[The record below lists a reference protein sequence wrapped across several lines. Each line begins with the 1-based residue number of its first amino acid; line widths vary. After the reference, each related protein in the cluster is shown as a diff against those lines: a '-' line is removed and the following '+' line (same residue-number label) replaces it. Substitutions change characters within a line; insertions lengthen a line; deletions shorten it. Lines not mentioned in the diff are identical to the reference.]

1 MEKFKNR
8 ETLDKT
14 PKYTVKDVAQMM
26 KISAHTI
33 RYYDNEGL
41 IPFVSRT
48 QSNIRKFSD
57 YALSWLKTVHYLRA
71 TNLSIN
77 DIKKYI
83 GLSLK
88 GNKTIKQR
96 AKIIFAQ
103 EEKLKEQLNELQ
115 RQMEVLQKRKKYYK
129 DLLNN
134 KSNDVWNPYKDKI
147 RKGSL

>member
-1 MEKFKNR
+1 MKKLKNR
-8 ETLDKT
+8 DTLDKT

-26 KISAHTI
+26 KISAYTI

-48 QSNIRKFSD
+48 QSNIRLFSD
-57 YALSWLKTVHYLRA
+57 YDLSWLKTVHCLRA

-77 DIKKYI
+77 DIKKYVD
-83 GLSLK
+83 LCLK

-96 AKIIFAQ
+96 ADIIFAQ
-103 EEKLKEQLNELQ
+103 EEKLKEQLKELQ
-115 RQMEVLQKRKKYYK
+115 RQMEILQKKKKYYK

-134 KSNDVWNPYKDKI
+134 KSTDVWNPYK
-147 RKGSL
+147 

>member
-1 MEKFKNR
+1 MKKLKNR
-8 ETLDKT
+8 DTLDKT

-26 KISAHTI
+26 KISAYTI

-48 QSNIRKFSD
+48 QSNIRLFSD
-57 YALSWLKTVHYLRA
+57 YDLSWLKTVHCLRA

-83 GLSLK
+83 DLCLK

-96 AKIIFAQ
+96 ADIIFAQ
-103 EEKLKEQLNELQ
+103 EEKLKEQLKELQ
-115 RQMEVLQKRKKYYK
+115 RQMEILQKKKKYYK

-134 KSNDVWNPYKDKI
+134 KSTDVWNPYK
-147 RKGSL
+147 